1 MSKDLS
7 RYEKY
12 LEPTPNLPQS
22 QLQAVSPIDIF
33 LQEDSGHMSSSDIDA
48 KIDENDENEVAAL
61 PESQDTLGEGSTER
75 KLFYTDDGY
84 AYYYGKVNF

>member
-48 KIDENDENEVAAL
+48 KVHENEVAAL
-61 PESQDTLGEGSTER
+61 PESQDTLGEGPKER

-84 AYYYGKVNF
+84 AYYYGKVVVF